1 MECDH
6 KINICECLGE
16 GCPFNTFIDKSL
28 RDLTGKNKW
37 KIVVTPP
44 HLKELVEMSWTYD
57 QDVPLRT
64 WGEVRCFRYV
74 LPGGGHT
81 AEPRRD
87 KEIISQS
94 RERSTKVSITQ
105 SYYNTLAT

>member
-1 MECDH
+1 M
-6 KINICECLGE
+6 E
-16 GCPFNTFIDKSL
+16 GCPFDTFINKSL
-28 RDLTGKNKW
+28 RDLTHKNKW
-37 KIVVTPP
+37 MIVVAPP

-81 AEPRRD
+81 AEPRGNRG
-87 KEIISQS
+87 SQS

-105 SYYNTLAT
+105 SYYNT